1 MNEGLLRK
9 KYLTDSNFMLV
20 CPATLKA
27 FGGMLISPFYDAELE
42 EAWIELNNYDRY
54 NFFVVEIK
62 NYTKPIVEFR
72 NFNEETLEDFF
83 ERFEFLENIEEDT
96 VEYFE
101 YYKKIEIYNSIKK
114 HCFRILG
121 EEYFE

>member
-1 MNEGLLRK
+1 MNEELLRK
-9 KYLTDSNFMLV
+9 KYLADGSFMLV
-20 CPATLKA
+20 CPVTLKA

-42 EAWIELNNYDRY
+42 ESWIELNNYDRY

-62 NYTKPIVEFR
+62 NYIKPISEFR
-72 NFNEETLEDFF
+72 NFNEESLEDFL

-101 YYKKIEIYNSIKK
+101 YYKKIEIYNKLKK
-114 HCFRILG
+114 QCFQILG